1 MKVIQLENE
10 SRPLAQ
16 LLGMARTEPLVFT
29 RKGRPVAA
37 LLDVASDD
45 LETLSL
51 RTNAEFQAYLQQCRD
66 RHQRE
71 GGASLEEVRTRYGL
85 SPRTAVRRGRRSKQ
99 TKKNDR

>member
-1 MKVIQLENE
+1 MKVIEIENE

-16 LLGMARTEPLVFT
+16 LLGLARTESLVFT
-29 RKGRPVAA
+29 RNGRPVAA
-37 LLDVASDD
+37 LVDVADDD

-71 GGASLEEVRTRYGL
+71 GGTSLEQVRAGYGL
-85 SPRTAVRRGRRSKQ
+85 PPRAAVPHGRR
-99 TKKNDR
+99 TE

>member
-10 SRPLAQ
+10 SRPLAE
-16 LLGMARTEPLVFT
+16 LLGLARTEPLVFT

-66 RHQRE
+66 RH
-71 GGASLEEVRTRYGL
+71 
-85 SPRTAVRRGRRSKQ
+85 
-99 TKKNDR
+99 

>member
-1 MKVIQLENE
+1 MEVIELEND

-16 LLGMARTEPLVFT
+16 LLGLVRTEPLIFT

-37 LLDVASDD
+37 LIDVAGDD

-71 GGASLEEVRTRYGL
+71 GGASLEQVRARHGL
-85 SPRTAVRRGRRSKQ
+85 PARAAVRRGRRTRQ
-99 TKKNDR
+99 AKKN

>member
-10 SRPLAQ
+10 SRPLGR
-16 LLGMARTEPLVFT
+16 LLGLARREPLVFT

-71 GGASLEEVRTRYGL
+71 GGTSLEQVRARYGL
-85 SPRTAVRRGRRSKQ
+85 PSRAAVQRGRQTKQ
-99 TKKNDR
+99 AKKNDR